1 MTEIREVF
9 HHVAA
14 ADNNLRLRNRVRS
27 FDSDSREALF
37 QRPVM
42 SGWLL
47 AAEAVTSGK
56 RRIHKSPLKS
66 SSVQNYSVNI
76 RQLDYMQA
84 LSVSVC
90 VCVCVCRRLQSRSA
104 VN

>member
-1 MTEIREVF
+1 
-9 HHVAA
+9 
-14 ADNNLRLRNRVRS
+14 
-27 FDSDSREALF
+27 
-37 QRPVM
+37 M

-90 VCVCVCRRLQSRSA
+90 VCVCVRVCVRVCVSVYVQITK
-104 VN
+104 